1 MRTHHRLTL
10 ACRNALLAGNVTNLS
25 ETAVL
30 NAVAGFEPDSN
41 TLIFFKKGWQ
51 VISRRHTM
59 ACHTGANVVPAHAC
73 GDVLCFPQAAQTL
86 PEASRAA

>member
-1 MRTHHRLTL
+1 MASGITHDDDTCPC
-10 ACRNALLAGNVTNLS
+10 AFMLAGNVPGLS

-51 VISRRHTM
+51 V
-59 ACHTGANVVPAHAC
+59 
-73 GDVLCFPQAAQTL
+73 
-86 PEASRAA
+86 